1 MANYCFSILR
11 FFGLMFF
18 IPLPY
23 SSTFVFYL
31 FGMLSLVF
39 TIYSFKNRKWL
50 SLIIGLFVLIL
61 IRLFTLISSRDDFTK
76 YFSVEEL
83 RMLFRSGRNID
94 YCKGL
99 KIIVLQVKS
108 RRFRMRLIF
117 FWSWIELKDSNNGGS
132 SRACGGDH
140 RHYRLL
146 GLETRTVAKQA
157 HSLSREIGKNKWTA
171 AKQAHE
177 GNKK

>member
-117 FWSWIELKDSNNGGS
+117 F
-132 SRACGGDH
+132 
-140 RHYRLL
+140 
-146 GLETRTVAKQA
+146 
-157 HSLSREIGKNKWTA
+157 
-171 AKQAHE
+171 
-177 GNKK
+177 